1 MSWRVLVPVL
11 VVVLGTA
18 LDGQQA
24 RPPAGS
30 TDAQTPTFKVQVEYV
45 EVDAQVTDQKGNLVR
60 DLKKEDFS
68 VRTEAEPSD
77 ALRLTVRPL
86 KKDCARPN
94 ESDRVLKNE
103 VCSAKFEVEP
113 SEAVKVTV
121 RPLKNEVPRPREPVK
136 DLNAETC
143 STKLEVV
150 PSEPLKVRAKAL
162 F

>member
-1 MSWRVLVPVL
+1 
-11 VVVLGTA
+11 
-18 LDGQQA
+18 
-24 RPPAGS
+24 
-30 TDAQTPTFKVQVEYV
+30 
-45 EVDAQVTDQKGNLVR
+45 
-60 DLKKEDFS
+60 
-68 VRTEAEPSD
+68 
-77 ALRLTVRPL
+77 
-86 KKDCARPN
+86 
-94 ESDRVLKNE
+94 

-150 PSEPLKVRAKAL
+150 PSEALKVRAKAL